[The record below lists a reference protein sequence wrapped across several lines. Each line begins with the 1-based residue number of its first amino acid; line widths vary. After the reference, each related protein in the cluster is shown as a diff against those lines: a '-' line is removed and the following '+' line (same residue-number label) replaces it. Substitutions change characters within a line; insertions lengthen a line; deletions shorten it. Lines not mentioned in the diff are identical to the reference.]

1 MLGVIT
7 ITGFALDPW
16 GDIVI
21 QKNKIVMIS
30 DKALKAQ
37 TIRTVL
43 NTNKKEWFLN
53 TDEGITFSNILVK
66 NPDYDAIKAEVVGAL
81 NQVDENLM
89 LKSFDYT
96 LSKDRQL
103 DIRFEATDG
112 TEDIVYSTVDLNNI
126 YKSDGTGEN
135 DMSEK
140 IAAVNRLVIG

>member
-16 GDIVI
+16 GDVVI

-30 DKALKAQ
+30 DKELKAQ
-37 TIRTVL
+37 TIRTVI

-66 NPDYDAIKAEVVGAL
+66 NPDYDTIKAEIVGAL
-81 NQVDENLM
+81 QQVDEDLM

-96 LSKDRQL
+96 LNKNREL

-112 TEDIVYSTVDLNNI
+112 TEDILYSTVDLNNV